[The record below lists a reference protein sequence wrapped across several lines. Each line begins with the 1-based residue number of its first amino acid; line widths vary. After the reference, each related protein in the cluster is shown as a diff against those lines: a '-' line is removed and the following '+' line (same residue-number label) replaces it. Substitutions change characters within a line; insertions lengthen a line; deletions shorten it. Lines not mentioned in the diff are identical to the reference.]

1 MSSLE
6 GRLMKMRMPK
16 LSKAEMVMMLL
27 NQWDPAHGADKDF
40 RFYRVEAEEI
50 AQKIRKNSS
59 LKTVEQAVRESVE
72 FRMKLENINEPI
84 DEDACK
90 AYAGWIL
97 SAIKRI

>member
-1 MSSLE
+1 
-6 GRLMKMRMPK
+6 MKMRMPK

-50 AQKIRKNSS
+50 AQRIRKNSS
-59 LKTVEQAVRESVE
+59 LKTVEQVVRESVE
-72 FRMKLENINEPI
+72 LRMKLENINEPI
-84 DEDACK
+84 DEDACR